1 MPNEINPTSG
11 VADAKHPPESDRIPN
26 MERVMQQAQQE
37 RRGEQ
42 RFPLR
47 LPVVVK
53 SYAGDVREESSLTRD
68 VSARGA
74 FFYLDSRITEGTPVE
89 LILTLPSEITLTES
103 IRVRCKGKVVR
114 VVETVPGSRIGIA
127 AVIEQYDFTQ
137 DA

>member
-1 MPNEINPTSG
+1 
-11 VADAKHPPESDRIPN
+11 
-26 MERVMQQAQQE
+26 MEQAQAE

-53 SYAGDVREESSLTRD
+53 SMHGSIWEESSLTRD

-74 FFYLDSRITEGTPVE
+74 FFYIDGKVSEGTPVE
-89 LILTLPSEITLTES
+89 LVLTLPAEITLSEN

-114 VVETVPGSRIGIA
+114 VVGAIHGGRMGVAT
-127 AVIEQYDFTQ
+127 VIERYDFTT
-137 DA
+137 D